1 MTDYEAHTRGNMPVG
16 AKLVFLGFAIVAGYY
31 LFTEHA
37 AHVLSALPL
46 LLFLSCPIMHLFMHH
61 GHNHGRGHGMPPA
74 GGPLIPE
81 SEEGGRNGNA

>member
-1 MTDYEAHTRGNMPVG
+1 MSDHEAHSRSKMPVG

-61 GHNHGRGHGMPPA
+61 GHKHGRNLGPTQAGDRPLPGPSDGERHGN
-74 GGPLIPE
+74 
-81 SEEGGRNGNA
+81 S